1 MSILEG
7 ELVDLRLDVD
17 PGDGWVL
24 LECLSLD
31 LVIEVADVADNSVVF
46 HLAHVIDSDDL
57 LVSSCSDVDIDNGQ
71 NVFDPHDFVSL
82 HAGLKGADGIDLS
95 HVDSRTTAS
104 HGLGASLSDV
114 SEAADEDLLSRDHD
128 ISGPVDSVD
137 KRVLASVD
145 VVELGLGD

>member
-7 ELVDLRLDVD
+7 ELVNLRLDVD

-24 LECLSLD
+24 LEGFSLD
-31 LVIEVADVADNSVVF
+31 LVVEMADVTNNGVVL

-57 LVSSCSDVDIDNGQ
+57 LVSSGSDVDIDDGQ
-71 NVFDPHDFVSL
+71 NILNPHDLESF
-82 HAGLKGADGIDLS
+82 HAGLKGTDGIDLS
-95 HVDSRTTAS
+95 HVDSRTAAS
-104 HGLGASLSDV
+104 HGLGASLSNV
-114 SEAADEDLLSRDHD
+114 SETADEDLLSRDHD
-128 ISGPVDSVD
+128 ISGSVDSVN